1 MTELTPEIIARV
13 TGGRLAFSD
22 PCVICGVKFTDCP
35 HTVLDTEPLIK
46 RVKKMT
52 KKEREN
58 FK

>member
-1 MTELTPEIIARV
+1 MVEITREMIARV
-13 TGGRLAFSD
+13 MGSHLTFYD

-35 HTVLDTEPLIK
+35 HTVLDTQPVIK
-46 RVKKMT
+46 RIQKMT